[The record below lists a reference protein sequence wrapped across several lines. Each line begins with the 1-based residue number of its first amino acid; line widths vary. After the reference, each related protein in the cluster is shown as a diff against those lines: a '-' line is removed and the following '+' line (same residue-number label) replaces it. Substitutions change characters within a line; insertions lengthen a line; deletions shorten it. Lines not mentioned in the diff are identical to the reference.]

1 MGDTET
7 VRIAMWS
14 GPRNISTAMMRSFE
28 NRPDTRVIDEPLYA
42 AYLSMT
48 GIDHPMRDE
57 VIASGIADWRRA
69 VAELLS
75 TGPEMGRIIYQ
86 KQMTHHML
94 PEIAQDRLARDWIAG
109 LRNAFL
115 IRRPQNVLASYVRK
129 REAVTL
135 EDTGFLQQAELFDV
149 VADALGE
156 APVVVDARDVL
167 ENPRGMLTA
176 LCDGLGI
183 PFSEAML
190 SWPPG
195 FRETDGVWK
204 SHWYEAVAASTGFS
218 APNPDVDD
226 LPPHLLKIAESATPA
241 YRRLAGHKL
250 APAA

>member
-1 MGDTET
+1 MGNTET

-28 NRPDTRVIDEPLYA
+28 NRPDTRVVDEPLYA

-75 TGPEMGRIIYQ
+75 TDRQSGRQQDRIIYQ
-86 KQMTHHML
+86 KHMTHHML
-94 PEIAQDRLARDWIAG
+94 PEIARDWIAG

-135 EDTGFLQQAELFDV
+135 EDTGFLQQADLFDT
-149 VADALGE
+149 VADRLGA

-167 ENPRGMLTA
+167 ENPRGTLTA
-176 LCDGLGI
+176 LCSALGI

-190 SWPPG
+190 AWPPG
-195 FRETDGVWK
+195 FRATDGVWK

-226 LPPHLLKIAESATPA
+226 LPPHLLKIAEAATPA
-241 YRRLAGHKL
+241 YHRLAGYKL
-250 APAA
+250 TPAG